1 MSTQK
6 RRITYWS
13 IDFIKKEE
21 HLFDPA
27 MLCRFM
33 MYVAGLDEMKRLEK
47 NTKTNKAISLES
59 VKNETVQG
67 VQILKIVFKSCK
79 FNHSPAYMSSSDG
92 TERPSDK
99 QLNEGEK
106 ELTHI
111 CMRINADEA

>member
-13 IDFIKKEE
+13 IDFIKQEE

-33 MYVAGLDEMKRLEK
+33 AYVAGLDETKRLEK

-59 VKNETVQG
+59 VKDENVQG
-67 VQILKIVFKSCK
+67 IQILKIVFKSSISK
-79 FNHSPAYMSSSDG
+79 LLSFNKVFLFFMLS
-92 TERPSDK
+92 
-99 QLNEGEK
+99 
-106 ELTHI
+106 
-111 CMRINADEA
+111 INFCFSLFFIIFFIIFASQFIP